1 MFAILR
7 SQACAGF
14 LRVGGDVGLDREH
27 AAQHCIGIRAP
38 ASLAPAAPSWV
49 ILNMFL
55 HLSVS
60 QFVMHFH
67 FLSIIVRTEE
77 KISKCLVLGP
87 LGSLNE

>member
-1 MFAILR
+1 MLHNVGISS
-7 SQACAGF
+7 SQPG
-14 LRVGGDVGLDREH
+14 
-27 AAQHCIGIRAP
+27 
-38 ASLAPAAPSWV
+38 SSSPSWV

-67 FLSIIVRTEE
+67 FLSIVVRTEE
-77 KISKCLVLGP
+77 KISKCLVLAP